1 MPAVLFF
8 SIEIAMTM
16 TEQLNALG
24 SILAQGSL
32 HSLFQPIICLSERRI
47 LGYEALSRGPSNSPL
62 HSPVALF
69 SVASHAGRL
78 SELEIACRESACRRF
93 SEQKLPGKLFL
104 NISPESL
111 METAHQPGRTLQLLR
126 DFGIPP
132 SQVVIELTEQTP
144 TDDFDLLQT
153 ALHHYRDM
161 GFAIALDDLGAGYS
175 SLRLWSELRPDY
187 VKIDRHFIDGIHQDA
202 LKREF
207 VGSILQ
213 IARASRAQVIAEG
226 IELPEE
232 LAVLT
237 EMGVDLVQ
245 GYLLCR
251 PQEQPPQEARLMLPK
266 QDNAN
271 LALSEEGSD
280 LSALLNEQPAVDQDT
295 ATALVLES
303 FRRQA
308 NLNSLAVLDGR
319 GHPVGIVHRHSLSDA
334 LLKPFATDLF
344 ARKPISRLMSDD
356 FLAVELSQSLQ
367 QVSRL
372 LTSRA
377 RQRIE
382 EDFIITLNGD
392 YLGLGRVIDVL
403 KLITELKIQ
412 QARYANPLTLLPGN
426 VPIQQCLTRLLQ
438 QRRESVICY
447 VDIDSFKPFNDIY
460 GYGRGDEVLL
470 CLAQCLNDRVDPSRD
485 FVGHIGGDDFFTG
498 AGPAGLAQAAQPVI
512 GRFPHPMPALLS
524 HRTHRR
530 RLLRGVEPPG
540 RAPGVRLV
548 VAVDRCG
555 AFVSTGLWTTG
566 CQPVGGAGLTGQAPR
581 QGCGRLQHSCHRQ
594 HGQRAAAA
602 LSLGGFRVLVFEHS
616 HHFRGM
622 PGCRRHT
629 IGWPTETPQAL
640 HTLKEAGTRQAA
652 GALADDQRAAQWLL
666 GLGVQCGQVF
676 KGRGQRLHR
685 RRGELQALQ
694 QRAVGQQMALAAR
707 LVQFVE

>member
-1 MPAVLFF
+1 
-8 SIEIAMTM
+8 MTT
-16 TEQLNALG
+16 TEQLSALN
-24 SILAQGSL
+24 SILSQSGL
-32 HSLFQPIICLSERRI
+32 HSLFQPIISLSERRI

-69 SVASHAGRL
+69 AVARQAGRL
-78 SELEIACRESACRRF
+78 SELEITCRESACRRF
-93 SEQKLPGKLFL
+93 NEQQLPGLLFL
-104 NISPESL
+104 NVSPESL
-111 METAHQPGRTLQLLR
+111 LEAAHQPGRTLQLLQ
-126 DFGIPP
+126 DFGIAPN
-132 SQVVIELTEQTP
+132 QVVIELTEQTP
-144 TDDFDLLQT
+144 TDDFQLLQT
-153 ALHHYRDM
+153 ALHHYRAM
-161 GFAIALDDLGAGYS
+161 GFSIALDDLGAGYS

-213 IARASRAQVIAEG
+213 IAKASRAHVIAEG
-226 IELPEE
+226 IELSEE

-251 PQEQPPQEARLMLPK
+251 PQEHPPRDARALMPR
-266 QDNAN
+266 QDSTAVV
-271 LALSEEGSD
+271 LSEDGSD
-280 LSALLNEQPAVDQDT
+280 LSALLNELPAVNRDTPT
-295 ATALVLES
+295 ATVLEA

-308 NLNSLAVLDGR
+308 NLNSLAVLDEQGQ
-319 GHPVGIVHRHSLSDA
+319 PCGIVHRHSLSDA

-344 ARKPISRLMSDD
+344 ARKPISRLMNDD

-372 LTSRA
+372 ITSRA

-485 FVGHIGGDDFFTG
+485 FVGHIGGDDFLLVFG
-498 AGPAGLAQAAQPVI
+498 PEDWRKRLNQLLDDFQSQCRRFYRSEHLEAGCFIAPNRQGQRQE
-512 GRFPHPMPALLS
+512 FALLS
-524 HRTHRR
+524 
-530 RLLRGVEPPG
+530 LSIGVVHLHPQACEQLDASQLAEMASQAKHHAKNVQG
-540 RAPGVRLV
+540 HSVHVIDSRV
-548 VAVDRCG
+548 
-555 AFVSTGLWTTG
+555 VSTVEELLVSG
-566 CQPVGGAGLTGQAPR
+566 
-581 QGCGRLQHSCHRQ
+581 HR
-594 HGQRAAAA
+594 
-602 LSLGGFRVLVFEHS
+602 
-616 HHFRGM
+616 
-622 PGCRRHT
+622 
-629 IGWPTETPQAL
+629 
-640 HTLKEAGTRQAA
+640 
-652 GALADDQRAAQWLL
+652 
-666 GLGVQCGQVF
+666 
-676 KGRGQRLHR
+676 
-685 RRGELQALQ
+685 
-694 QRAVGQQMALAAR
+694 
-707 LVQFVE
+707 

>member
-1 MPAVLFF
+1 
-8 SIEIAMTM
+8 MTT
-16 TEQLNALG
+16 TEQLSALT
-24 SILAQGSL
+24 SILSQSGL
-32 HSLFQPIICLSERRI
+32 HSLFQPIISLSERRI
-47 LGYEALSRGPSNSPL
+47 VGYEALTRGPSNSPL
-62 HSPVALF
+62 HSPVSLF
-69 SVASHAGRL
+69 AVARQAGRL

-93 SEQKLPGKLFL
+93 NEQQLPGLLFL
-104 NISPESL
+104 NVSPESL
-111 METAHQPGRTLQLLR
+111 LEAAHQPGRTLQLLE

-144 TDDFDLLQT
+144 TDDFQLLQT
-153 ALHHYRDM
+153 ALHHYRAM
-161 GFAIALDDLGAGYS
+161 GFSIALDDLGAGYS

-213 IARASRAQVIAEG
+213 IAKASRAQVIAEG
-226 IELPEE
+226 IELAEE
-232 LAVLT
+232 LTVLT

-251 PQEQPPQEARLMLPK
+251 PQEHPPREARALMPR
-266 QDNAN
+266 QDSYAV
-271 LALSEEGSD
+271 ALNEEGND
-280 LSALLNEQPAVDQDT
+280 LSPLLNEQLAVDRDT
-295 ATALVLES
+295 ATATVLEA

-308 NLNSLAVLDGR
+308 NLNSLAVLDEQ
-319 GHPVGIVHRHSLSDA
+319 GHPCGIVHRHSLSDA

-372 LTSRA
+372 ITSRA

-382 EDFIITLNGD
+382 EDFIITLNGS

-438 QRRESVICY
+438 QQRESVICY

-485 FVGHIGGDDFFTG
+485 FVGHIGGDDFLLVLSPEDWRKRLNQLLDDFQSQCRRFYRSEHLEAGCFTAPNRQG
-498 AGPAGLAQAAQPVI
+498 VRQE
-512 GRFPHPMPALLS
+512 FPLLS
-524 HRTHRR
+524 LSIGVVHLHPEACAQLDASQLAEMASQAKHHAKHVQGYSVHVLDSLLMPGQERT
-530 RLLRGVEPPG
+530 LL
-540 RAPGVRLV
+540 A
-548 VAVDRCG
+548 
-555 AFVSTGLWTTG
+555 
-566 CQPVGGAGLTGQAPR
+566 
-581 QGCGRLQHSCHRQ
+581 
-594 HGQRAAAA
+594 GQR
-602 LSLGGFRVLVFEHS
+602 
-616 HHFRGM
+616 
-622 PGCRRHT
+622 
-629 IGWPTETPQAL
+629 
-640 HTLKEAGTRQAA
+640 
-652 GALADDQRAAQWLL
+652 
-666 GLGVQCGQVF
+666 
-676 KGRGQRLHR
+676 
-685 RRGELQALQ
+685 
-694 QRAVGQQMALAAR
+694 
-707 LVQFVE
+707 

>member
-1 MPAVLFF
+1 
-8 SIEIAMTM
+8 MTT
-16 TEQLNALG
+16 TEQLSALS
-24 SILAQGSL
+24 SILAQSGL
-32 HSLFQPIICLSERRI
+32 HSLFQPIISLSERRI
-47 LGYEALSRGPSNSPL
+47 VGYEALSRGPSNSPL
-62 HSPVALF
+62 HSPIALF
-69 SVASHAGRL
+69 AVARQAGRL

-93 SEQKLPGKLFL
+93 SEQQLPGKLFL
-104 NISPESL
+104 NVSPESL
-111 METAHQPGRTLQLLR
+111 LEASHQPGRTLQLLQ

-144 TDDFDLLQT
+144 TDDFQLLQN
-153 ALHHYRDM
+153 ALHHYRAM
-161 GFAIALDDLGAGYS
+161 GFSIALDDLGAGYS

-213 IARASRAQVIAEG
+213 IAKASRAQVIAEG

-251 PQEQPPQEARLMLPK
+251 PQEHPPRDARSLMPK
-266 QDNAN
+266 RDSTAV
-271 LALSEEGSD
+271 ALNEEGSD
-280 LSALLNEQPAVDQDT
+280 LSALLNDQLAVPRDTPT
-295 ATALVLES
+295 ATVLQA

-308 NLNSLAVLDGR
+308 NLNSLAVLDEQ
-319 GHPVGIVHRHSLSDA
+319 GHPCGIVHRHSLSDV

-372 LTSRA
+372 ITSRA

-382 EDFIITLNGD
+382 EDFIITLNGG

-438 QRRESVICY
+438 QQRESVICY

-485 FVGHIGGDDFFTG
+485 FVGHIGGDDFLLVLGPEDWRKRLNQLLDDFQSQCRRFYRSEHLE
-498 AGPAGLAQAAQPVI
+498 AGCFIAPNRQGMRQEFPLLSLSIGVVYLHPQACEQLDASLLAEMASQAKRHAKNVPGYSVHVIDSLAVPVI
-512 GRFPHPMPALLS
+512 
-524 HRTHRR
+524 
-530 RLLRGVEPPG
+530 E
-540 RAPGVRLV
+540 
-548 VAVDRCG
+548 
-555 AFVSTGLWTTG
+555 
-566 CQPVGGAGLTGQAPR
+566 
-581 QGCGRLQHSCHRQ
+581 
-594 HGQRAAAA
+594 
-602 LSLGGFRVLVFEHS
+602 E
-616 HHFRGM
+616 
-622 PGCRRHT
+622 
-629 IGWPTETPQAL
+629 
-640 HTLKEAGTRQAA
+640 
-652 GALADDQRAAQWLL
+652 
-666 GLGVQCGQVF
+666 
-676 KGRGQRLHR
+676 
-685 RRGELQALQ
+685 
-694 QRAVGQQMALAAR
+694 ALAAGHR
-707 LVQFVE
+707 

>member
-1 MPAVLFF
+1 
-8 SIEIAMTM
+8 MTT
-16 TEQLNALG
+16 TEQLSALS
-24 SILAQGSL
+24 SILTQSGL

-62 HSPVALF
+62 HSPIALF
-69 SVASHAGRL
+69 AVARQAGRL

-93 SEQKLPGKLFL
+93 NEQQLPGKLFL
-104 NISPESL
+104 NVSPESL
-111 METAHQPGRTLQLLR
+111 LEAAHQPGRTLQLLD

-144 TDDFDLLQT
+144 TDDFELLQT
-153 ALHHYRDM
+153 ALHHYRAM
-161 GFAIALDDLGAGYS
+161 GFSIALDDLGAGYS

-213 IARASRAQVIAEG
+213 IAKASRAQVIAEG

-251 PQEQPPQEARLMLPK
+251 PQEHPPRDARPLMPR
-266 QDNAN
+266 QDNTAVVLN
-271 LALSEEGSD
+271 DEGSD
-280 LSALLNEQPAVDQDT
+280 LSALLNDQPAVARDTPT
-295 ATALVLES
+295 ATVLEA

-308 NLNSLAVLDGR
+308 NLNSLAVLDE
-319 GHPVGIVHRHSLSDA
+319 HDQPCGIVHRHSLSDA

-344 ARKPISRLMSDD
+344 ARKPISRLMNDD
-356 FLAVELSQSLQ
+356 FLAVEVSQSLQ

-372 LTSRA
+372 ITSRA

-382 EDFIITLNGD
+382 EDFIITLNGG

-438 QRRESVICY
+438 QQRESVICY

-485 FVGHIGGDDFFTG
+485 FVGHIGGDDFLLVLGPEDWRKRLNQLLEDFQSQCRRFYRSEHLE
-498 AGPAGLAQAAQPVI
+498 AGCFIAPNRQGLRQE
-512 GRFPHPMPALLS
+512 FPLLS
-524 HRTHRR
+524 
-530 RLLRGVEPPG
+530 LSIGV
-540 RAPGVRLV
+540 VHL
-548 VAVDRCG
+548 
-555 AFVSTGLWTTG
+555 
-566 CQPVGGAGLTGQAPR
+566 
-581 QGCGRLQHSCHRQ
+581 H
-594 HGQRAAAA
+594 
-602 LSLGGFRVLVFEHS
+602 
-616 HHFRGM
+616 
-622 PGCRRHT
+622 
-629 IGWPTETPQAL
+629 PQ
-640 HTLKEAGTRQAA
+640 
-652 GALADDQRAAQWLL
+652 
-666 GLGVQCGQVF
+666 VCGQLDASQLAEMASQAKHHAKNVQGYSVHLIDSLAVSE
-676 KGRGQRLHR
+676 KEDVLLAGHR
-685 RRGELQALQ
+685 
-694 QRAVGQQMALAAR
+694 
-707 LVQFVE
+707 

>member
-1 MPAVLFF
+1 
-8 SIEIAMTM
+8 MTT
-16 TEQLNALG
+16 TEQLSALS
-24 SILAQGSL
+24 SILAQSGL
-32 HSLFQPIICLSERRI
+32 HSLFQPIISLSERRI

-69 SVASHAGRL
+69 AVARQAGRL
-78 SELEIACRESACRRF
+78 SELEIACRQSACKRF
-93 SEQKLPGKLFL
+93 SEQQLPGKLFL
-104 NISPESL
+104 NVSPESL
-111 METAHQPGRTLQLLR
+111 LEAAHQPGRTLQLLE

-144 TDDFDLLQT
+144 IDDLQLLQN

-161 GFAIALDDLGAGYS
+161 GFSIALDDLGAGYS

-213 IARASRAQVIAEG
+213 IAKASRAQVIAEG
-226 IELPEE
+226 IELTEE

-251 PQEQPPQEARLMLPK
+251 PQEQPPRDARAMMPK
-266 QDNAN
+266 HDHTSV
-271 LALSEEGSD
+271 ALNDDGSD
-280 LSALLNEQPAVDQDT
+280 LSALLNEQPAVARNTPT
-295 ATALVLES
+295 ANVLEA

-308 NLNSLAVLDGR
+308 NLNSLAVLDEQGQ
-319 GHPVGIVHRHSLSDA
+319 PCGIVHRHSLSDA

-344 ARKPISRLMSDD
+344 ARKPISRLMNDD

-372 LTSRA
+372 ITSRA

-382 EDFIITLNGD
+382 EDFIITLNGH

-426 VPIQQCLTRLLQ
+426 VPIQQCLSRLLQ
-438 QRRESVICY
+438 QARESVICY

-485 FVGHIGGDDFFTG
+485 FVGHIGGDDFLLVL
-498 AGPAGLAQAAQPVI
+498 GPEDW
-512 GRFPHPMPALLS
+512 
-524 HRTHRR
+524 RR
-530 RLLRGVEPPG
+530 RLNQLLDDFHSQCRRFYRSEHLEAGCFV
-540 RAPGVRLV
+540 APN
-548 VAVDRCG
+548 
-555 AFVSTGLWTTG
+555 
-566 CQPVGGAGLTGQAPR
+566 R
-581 QGCGRLQHSCHRQ
+581 QGIRQEFPLLSLSIGVVHLYPQACGQLDSSQLAELASQAKHHAKNIQGYSIHVIDSLEAAASLGAQNLSEPLRDQSAD
-594 HGQRAAAA
+594 RAA
-602 LSLGGFRVLVFEHS
+602 SV
-616 HHFRGM
+616 
-622 PGCRRHT
+622 
-629 IGWPTETPQAL
+629 
-640 HTLKEAGTRQAA
+640 
-652 GALADDQRAAQWLL
+652 
-666 GLGVQCGQVF
+666 
-676 KGRGQRLHR
+676 
-685 RRGELQALQ
+685 
-694 QRAVGQQMALAAR
+694 
-707 LVQFVE
+707 

>member
-1 MPAVLFF
+1 
-8 SIEIAMTM
+8 MTT
-16 TEQLNALG
+16 TEQLSALS
-24 SILAQGSL
+24 SILTQSGL

-62 HSPVALF
+62 HSPIALF
-69 SVASHAGRL
+69 AVARQAGRL

-93 SEQKLPGKLFL
+93 NEQQLPGKLFL
-104 NISPESL
+104 NVSPESL
-111 METAHQPGRTLQLLR
+111 LEAAHQPGRTLQLLD

-144 TDDFDLLQT
+144 TDDFELLQT
-153 ALHHYRDM
+153 ALHHYRAM
-161 GFAIALDDLGAGYS
+161 GFSIALDDLGAGYS

-213 IARASRAQVIAEG
+213 IAKASRAQVIAEG

-251 PQEQPPQEARLMLPK
+251 PQEHPPRDARPMMPR
-266 QDNAN
+266 QDNTAVVLN
-271 LALSEEGSD
+271 DDGSD
-280 LSALLNEQPAVDQDT
+280 LSALLNDQPAVTRDTPT
-295 ATALVLES
+295 ATVLEA

-308 NLNSLAVLDGR
+308 NLNSLAVLDEHGQ
-319 GHPVGIVHRHSLSDA
+319 PCGIVHRHSLSDA

-344 ARKPISRLMSDD
+344 ARKPISRLMNDD
-356 FLAVELSQSLQ
+356 FLAVEVSQSLQ

-372 LTSRA
+372 ITSRA

-382 EDFIITLNGD
+382 EDFIITLNGG

-438 QRRESVICY
+438 QQRESMICY

-485 FVGHIGGDDFFTG
+485 FVGHIGGDDFLLVLGPEDWRKRLNQLLEDFQSQCRRFYRSEHLE
-498 AGPAGLAQAAQPVI
+498 AGCFIAPNRQGLRQE
-512 GRFPHPMPALLS
+512 FPLLS
-524 HRTHRR
+524 
-530 RLLRGVEPPG
+530 LSIGV
-540 RAPGVRLV
+540 VHL
-548 VAVDRCG
+548 
-555 AFVSTGLWTTG
+555 
-566 CQPVGGAGLTGQAPR
+566 
-581 QGCGRLQHSCHRQ
+581 H
-594 HGQRAAAA
+594 
-602 LSLGGFRVLVFEHS
+602 
-616 HHFRGM
+616 
-622 PGCRRHT
+622 
-629 IGWPTETPQAL
+629 PQACDQL
-640 HTLKEAGTRQAA
+640 DASQLAEMASQAKHHA
-652 GALADDQRAAQWLL
+652 KN
-666 GLGVQCGQVF
+666 VQGYSV
-676 KGRGQRLHR
+676 H
-685 RRGELQALQ
+685 
-694 QRAVGQQMALAAR
+694 VIDSLAAPEKEDVLLAGHR
-707 LVQFVE
+707 

>member
-1 MPAVLFF
+1 MKDRRLNACGPF

-485 FVGHIGGDDFFTG
+485 FVGHIGGDDFYWCWARRIG
-498 AGPAGLAQAAQPVI
+498 ASG
-512 GRFPHPMPALLS
+512 
-524 HRTHRR
+524 
-530 RLLRGVEPPG
+530 
-540 RAPGVRLV
+540 
-548 VAVDRCG
+548 
-555 AFVSTGLWTTG
+555 STSYWTI
-566 CQPVGGAGLTGQAPR
+566 
-581 QGCGRLQHSCHRQ
+581 S
-594 HGQRAAAA
+594 
-602 LSLGGFRVLVFEHS
+602 
-616 HHFRGM
+616 
-622 PGCRRHT
+622 
-629 IGWPTETPQAL
+629 TPN
-640 HTLKEAGTRQAA
+640 A
-652 GALADDQRAAQWLL
+652 GASIAPNTSTPAASW
-666 GLGVQCGQVF
+666 
-676 KGRGQRLHR
+676 R
-685 RRGELQALQ
+685 
-694 QRAVGQQMALAAR
+694 
-707 LVQFVE
+707 